1 MLNPAILDEPHPV
14 LTTTKMQDLAYNAYP
29 HFILLSP
36 TPHVKHTRYDQKL
49 WWMLLPSAI
58 QQKGRDLQYGK
69 WHFEP

>member
-49 WWMLLPSAI
+49 W
-58 QQKGRDLQYGK
+58 
-69 WHFEP
+69 